1 MIVGKGK
8 PVEEV
13 LEMVEGYDSILVV
26 GCNSCMAMCLA
37 GGEKEV
43 AVLASALRL
52 AFRAKGREVG
62 VEEAM
67 TERQCE
73 WEFVE
78 TIGEKVESAQAVVSM
93 ACGVGPQTMARKFP
107 EKPIYPGINTSFMGQ
122 PEETGVWSE
131 QCAGC
136 GDCVLDQT
144 GTVCPIARC
153 AKSMLNGPCGGA
165 QDGKCEVGDD
175 TDCAW
180 QLIYDRLKSLGQL
193 HRLEENIVAKDWS
206 TDRDG
211 GPRTIVREDVR
222 V

>member
-13 LEMVEGYDSILVV
+13 VEMVEGYDSILVV
-26 GCNSCMAMCLA
+26 GCNSCVAVCMA

-52 AFRAKGREVG
+52 AFRAKGREVHI
-62 VEEAM
+62 EEAM

-78 TIGEKVESAQAVVSM
+78 TVRDKVEKAQAVVSI

-107 EKPIYPGINTSFMGQ
+107 EKVIYPGINTSFMGQ
-122 PEETGVWSE
+122 PEEIGVWSE

-136 GDCVLDQT
+136 GDCVLDET
-144 GTVCPIARC
+144 GAVCPIARC
-153 AKSMLNGPCGGA
+153 AKRMLNGPCGGA
-165 QDGKCEVGDD
+165 QNGKCEVGDD
-175 TDCAW
+175 TDCGW
-180 QLIYDRLKSLGQL
+180 QLIYDRLKAIGQL
-193 HRLEENIVAKDWS
+193 YRLEENIGAKDWS
-206 TDRDG
+206 TDRDR
-211 GPRTIVREDVR
+211 GPRRIVREDVR